1 VTKVGETRCG
11 RYRSETHCRG
21 VRKHLAKIAKRI
33 GTHLTIIK
41 NIEEKLEQRNCDD
54 DRNESQMY
62 DAFLA
67 KLQH

>member
-1 VTKVGETRCG
+1 LVKLGVVG
-11 RYRSETHCRG
+11 SETNCRR
-21 VRKHLAKIAKRI
+21 VRIHLAKIAKRI

-54 DRNESQMY
+54 DGNESQMY
-62 DAFLA
+62 DAFRA